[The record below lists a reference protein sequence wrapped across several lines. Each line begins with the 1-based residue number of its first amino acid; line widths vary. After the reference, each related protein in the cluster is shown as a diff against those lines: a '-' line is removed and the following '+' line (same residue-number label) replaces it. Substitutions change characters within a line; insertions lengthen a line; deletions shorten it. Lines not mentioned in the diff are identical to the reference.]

1 MRSKQRKITNR
12 PNGSAFLPLDTKNYL
27 LIGVKSKKRVS
38 VELSPTAMAPRSGVG
53 ATTLLLCLRM
63 RQQLPPPSKPCF
75 RSAPKYSR
83 DTIGEL
89 RKSKMIEYEG
99 QIRLKVQGT
108 TQWVWVDVR
117 AQSVMF
123 ARALLQAQYGR
134 ENVLTVQ
141 QKRKR

>member
-1 MRSKQRKITNR
+1 
-12 PNGSAFLPLDTKNYL
+12 
-27 LIGVKSKKRVS
+27 
-38 VELSPTAMAPRSGVG
+38 
-53 ATTLLLCLRM
+53 
-63 RQQLPPPSKPCF
+63 
-75 RSAPKYSR
+75 
-83 DTIGEL
+83 
-89 RKSKMIEYEG
+89 MIEYEG
-99 QIRLKVQGT
+99 QIRLKVHGT